1 MKVRTRKLVAICLMF
16 IFVLF
21 ACAAL
26 ITAFNS
32 LTANAAFA
40 GYGAELSDEELYSNS
55 NTYNV
60 SDIGDNEVT
69 YNFNSPNGKTVM
81 EEPQI
86 TVLTPGLGGTAAHW
100 SNAYP
105 DVHKNEKG
113 EDVTYFAYSED
124 SIIHQLY
131 MKAGGDAYVYWAKMY
146 NAENF
151 NLYDIIK
158 VDDETYKED
167 YEKYEDNLTEVVQIE
182 DVSKPII
189 IVFESSN
196 PVGGND
202 EVYYELNYMLS
213 KVVYDVSLHNP
224 GKALPKVNLI
234 GHSRGGITNLQYALD
249 HPDLVDKLISL
260 GTPYLGSEESLAF
273 GEMILGWSEGLE
285 DINTLSLTDG
295 YLERW
300 NSNYEWLY
308 SDIDVTAIGAISS
321 ILFISDM
328 LGEEVGGVLGDA
340 LDLLVHAL
348 LGTVVGRL
356 LLDGVAWKGTKVYA
370 AVEMVIP
377 EIEEFFFYEQLG
389 YVWDILLTHIDGII
403 YPMWLGDILVPVD
416 SAVGN
421 KDGKTYK
428 GFNRIVGT
436 FDKNDGTDLN
446 KRCVANVPVPHN
458 LITMDQ
464 RFIDLVLNEISFDD
478 AVVSEFSYTEK
489 QDGTIKIDRYYGVK
503 NREFV
508 IPSEI
513 DGKTV
518 SEISSTAFA
527 YAFLEGTVTETIR
540 IPATVTEIGDYAFLN
555 NSGLKQVV
563 FESGSQLIRVG
574 HSAFSGCSGL
584 TSVALPAG
592 VEEIG
597 SMAFADCSSLTGT
610 FTLPTAMT
618 DYGACAFVGCDG
630 LTAFALSASN
640 SNYSVAN
647 GVLYDEDKTSL
658 YCYPAGK
665 SGSSFVV
672 PDTVTTIS
680 EYAFYG
686 NESLSSVDLANI
698 TTIREKAFAD
708 CENLDTVLSEKADII
723 EGFAFAGTE
732 WYESNEDFAVIGN
745 VVYSCLGEETD
756 VDFGGYFSVSPYA
769 ALGNS
774 NIETITFNN
783 AARNIG
789 AFAFA
794 GCENLDTVYLNNLN
808 NIIYVGTDALEGT
821 ADHLTIYVPQRILD
835 EYEEND
841 LWQQYAD
848 SFVVHTTSVNYNLN
862 GGNINGQT
870 DFTTTVEYGGYV
882 SLPEPVRTGYTFEGW
897 YEAEDLSGQKLD
909 ANSLWTSYA
918 ADGNLYAKWAPL
930 NYTIEYNLNGGSM
943 GSPTIQTYTIED
955 AVQFAVPQMEGY
967 TFAGWYTDE
976 GLTKPAGDSFAA
988 GRTGDITLYAKWEPN
1003 EYTVTYNYNL
1013 NTGETLQGSYPAN
1026 TTVTYGRKYSMAVP
1040 ERFGYEFNGW
1050 RDAEGAFYSNED
1062 GTATFNSWN
1071 VAEDIT
1077 LYADWTLVYYQLQ
1090 IDDRGVIYWVKPDGS
1105 ISKVESQIPGNVTLS
1120 LLDIIENFRKTARNL
1135 KVGHKFAYF
1144 IDESGNEITSWSKY
1158 LTEIQ
1163 TGGTI
1168 SFEAYYEKEQNFTI
1182 DFISYPTDPGS
1193 NPFVGEYDTA
1203 IRYLT
1208 VSKEGYTLKYWKV
1221 ADVAENDIYVGT
1233 SLAPGT
1239 IFDYS
1244 RMPDLSINKEAD
1256 GEHIYLEAY
1265 FEPNEYTISL
1275 YSDYGNLSPS
1285 KVSVKYDSKVA
1296 LPVLHAAGRVFYGWY
1311 TARIGGSEIAGADGV
1326 MNAAWTYTA
1335 NKSLYARWST
1345 TIYTIEYRF
1354 INRYGKIINSIA
1366 GDYTNDNQGQFI
1378 VDELNITLKDAVFDE
1393 YVFIGWYNSSTIK
1406 DENEVNSITSVG
1418 NKILYGYIEQVY
1430 TISFDSNGG
1439 TSVSDI
1445 QGIAGQKITLPSPTK
1460 DKHIG
1465 TWKSW
1470 GYLTNDE
1477 TISNFG
1483 YSYTIGTKDEEF
1495 EAVWKSLEYE
1505 ITFDQNGG
1513 TGGTTSK
1520 DALVGEKMPSITLP
1534 SRTGYTF
1541 SGYYDEDTDKCYYTS
1556 SGTPMIFDQ
1565 FKPVTLTA
1573 RWSPKRW
1580 TLTIQ
1585 TYIADTE
1592 IVDGSTVE
1600 MVYDQP
1606 HPTYGTQVTA
1616 PDIEGYTFVEWRK
1629 YYAYFQ
1635 LNDESIYT
1643 SYTEKTVTIYN
1654 VLPATIYGDQIFF
1667 TAVYQ
1672 PACIAEGTLITLADG
1687 SQKAVEDLTGDE
1699 MLLVWDLYTGTFGSA
1714 PILCIDSDPVG
1725 HYQVIQLSFSD
1736 GTAVDV
1742 ISEHGFFDVDL
1753 NQYVYLDEYAAEY
1766 IGHAFWKQ
1774 GENGMTA
1781 VTLVDVEISTEVTVA
1796 YSPVTYG
1803 HLCYYV
1809 NGMLSMPGGIG
1820 GLFNIFEIDAE
1831 TMKYDAEAMAAD
1843 IEQYGLYTY
1852 EELNAL
1858 VPVPEVMFDA
1868 VNGQYLKVAV
1878 GKGIV
1883 TLEQIG
1889 ELVERYSDLFS

>member
-1 MKVRTRKLVAICLMF
+1 MKVRTRKLVAIGLML

-26 ITAFNS
+26 IMALNS

-40 GYGAELSDEELYSNS
+40 GYGTELSKIQLYNNS

-60 SDIGDNEVT
+60 SDIEGNEVT
-69 YNFNSPNGKTVM
+69 YDFNSPNGKTVM

-105 DVHKNEKG
+105 NVHKNEKG

-131 MKAGGDAYVYWAKMY
+131 MKADGDAYVYWAKI
-146 NAENF
+146 NKDGGF
-151 NLYDIIK
+151 NLYDIIN
-158 VDDETYKED
+158 VSNEEYKED
-167 YEKYEDNLTEVVQIE
+167 YEKHEGDLNKIERIE

-189 IVFESSN
+189 IVFESSD

-202 EVYYELNYMLS
+202 TVYYEFNHMLS
-213 KVVYDVSLHNP
+213 NIVYDVSLHNP

-308 SDIDVTAIGAISS
+308 SDIDVTAIGS
-321 ILFISDM
+321 IASIAFVAEAASMFAEGTPFRTILEFLI
-328 LGEEVGGVLGDA
+328 
-340 LDLLVHAL
+340 DLYA
-348 LGTVVGRL
+348 GTLEGRL
-356 LLDGVAWKGTKVYA
+356 VLTAFA
-370 AVEMVIP
+370 AVGSGGYALIELFWP
-377 EIEEFFFYEQLG
+377 EIQNYFSYEQVG
-389 YVWDILLTHIDGII
+389 YVWDILWTHIDGVID
-403 YPMWLGDILVPVD
+403 PMWLGDILVPVD
-416 SAVGN
+416 SALGD

-436 FDKNDGTDLN
+436 FDKDDGTDFN

-489 QDGTIKIDRYYGVK
+489 QDGTIQIDRYYGVK
-503 NREFV
+503 NSEFV
-508 IPSEI
+508 IPSVI

-518 SEISSTAFA
+518 SEISSMAFA
-527 YAFLEGTVTETIR
+527 YAFLEGTVAETIS

-555 NSGLKQVV
+555 NAGLKQVV
-563 FESGSQLIRVG
+563 FESGSQLERIG

-584 TSVALPAG
+584 TSIALPAG

-640 SNYSVAN
+640 PNYSVAN

-686 NESLSSVDLANI
+686 NESLSSVDLANV
-698 TTIREKAFAD
+698 TTIREGAFGNCID
-708 CENLDTVLSEKADII
+708 LGTVLSEKANII
-723 EGFAFAGTE
+723 EGLAFAGTE
-732 WYESNEDFAVIGN
+732 WYETHKDFAVVGN
-745 VVYSCLGEETD
+745 VVYSYQDEETD
-756 VDFGGYFSVSPYA
+756 VDFSGYFSVSPYA

-774 NIETITFNN
+774 NIETITFDN

-808 NIIYVGTDALEGT
+808 NIIYVGTGALEGT

-835 EYEEND
+835 EYEENE
-841 LWQQYAD
+841 LWQQYESD
-848 SFVVHTTSVNYNLN
+848 ISVHTTTISYHLN
-862 GGNINGQT
+862 GGNIDGQT
-870 DFTTTVEYGGYV
+870 SYSADMQYGGYL
-882 SLPEPVRTGYTFEGW
+882 SLPVPEKDGYVFEGW
-897 YEAEDLSGQKLD
+897 YATPDLTGNEIK
-909 ANSLWTSYA
+909 NGELWTSLESNS
-918 ADGNLYAKWAPL
+918 DLYAKWREGISE
-930 NYTIEYNLNGGSM
+930 YTITYHPNGGSM
-943 GSPTIQTYTIED
+943 DFTSQTYTENDEIVYPIPEKS
-955 AVQFAVPQMEGY
+955 GY
-967 TFAGWYTDE
+967 RFMGWYHDAA
-976 GLTKPAGDSFAA
+976 LSNYAGILCPKGNTGDLDLYARWDKLYYITYVDGYDHDSPNEFIAEELPLELSDA
-988 GRTGDITLYAKWEPN
+988 TRDGYRFMGWYKSRNFTEENKVERITEAKDITLYAYWE
-1003 EYTVTYNYNL
+1003 
-1013 NTGETLQGSYPAN
+1013 
-1026 TTVTYGRKYSMAVP
+1026 
-1040 ERFGYEFNGW
+1040 
-1050 RDAEGAFYSNED
+1050 
-1062 GTATFNSWN
+1062 
-1071 VAEDIT
+1071 
-1077 LYADWTLVYYQLQ
+1077 
-1090 IDDRGVIYWVKPDGS
+1090 
-1105 ISKVESQIPGNVTLS
+1105 
-1120 LLDIIENFRKTARNL
+1120 
-1135 KVGHKFAYF
+1135 
-1144 IDESGNEITSWSKY
+1144 
-1158 LTEIQ
+1158 
-1163 TGGTI
+1163 
-1168 SFEAYYEKEQNFTI
+1168 
-1182 DFISYPTDPGS
+1182 
-1193 NPFVGEYDTA
+1193 
-1203 IRYLT
+1203 
-1208 VSKEGYTLKYWKV
+1208 
-1221 ADVAENDIYVGT
+1221 
-1233 SLAPGT
+1233 
-1239 IFDYS
+1239 
-1244 RMPDLSINKEAD
+1244 
-1256 GEHIYLEAY
+1256 
-1265 FEPNEYTISL
+1265 
-1275 YSDYGNLSPS
+1275 
-1285 KVSVKYDSKVA
+1285 
-1296 LPVLHAAGRVFYGWY
+1296 
-1311 TARIGGSEIAGADGV
+1311 
-1326 MNAAWTYTA
+1326 
-1335 NKSLYARWST
+1335 
-1345 TIYTIEYRF
+1345 
-1354 INRYGKIINSIA
+1354 KI
-1366 GDYTNDNQGQFI
+1366 
-1378 VDELNITLKDAVFDE
+1378 
-1393 YVFIGWYNSSTIK
+1393 
-1406 DENEVNSITSVG
+1406 
-1418 NKILYGYIEQVY
+1418 Y

-1445 QGIAGQKITLPSPTK
+1445 QGIAGQEITLPSPTK
-1460 DKHIG
+1460 YKHIG

-1505 ITFDQNGG
+1505 ITFDQSGG

-1541 SGYYDEDTDKCYYTS
+1541 SGYYDEDIDKCYYTS
-1556 SGTPMIFDQ
+1556 SGAPMIFDQ

-1573 RWSPKRW
+1573 RWSPIQW
-1580 TLTIQ
+1580 TVIFQ
-1585 TYIADTE
+1585 TYIGTNE
-1592 IVDGSTVE
+1592 FERGEYLE
-1600 MVYDQP
+1600 MTYDQP
-1606 HPTYGTQVTA
+1606 HPVYGESITA
-1616 PDIEGYTFVEWRK
+1616 PDIEGYTFVEWRS

-1635 LNDESIYT
+1635 INDEN
-1643 SYTEKTVTIYN
+1643 SYTKYTDKTVTIFN
-1654 VLPATIYGDQIFF
+1654 VLPVYGTNRFL

-1672 PACIAEGTLITLADG
+1672 PACVAEGTLITLADG

-1714 PILCIDSDPVG
+1714 PILFIDSDPVG
-1725 HYQVIQLSFSD
+1725 HYQVIRLFFSD
-1736 GTAVDV
+1736 GTTVDV
-1742 ISEHGFFDVDL
+1742 ISEHGFFDIDL
-1753 NQYVYLDEYAAEY
+1753 NEYVYLDKDAAEY
-1766 IGHAFWKQ
+1766 IGHDFWKQ
-1774 GENGMTA
+1774 GTNGMTA
-1781 VTLVDVEISTEVTVA
+1781 VTLVDVEIETEVTVA

-1809 NGMLSMPGGIG
+1809 NGMLSVPGGID
-1820 GLFNIFEIDAE
+1820 GLFNIFEVDAE
-1831 TMKYDAEAMAAD
+1831 TMTYDAEGMAAD
-1843 IEQYGLYTY
+1843 IEEYGLYTY

-1858 VPVPEVMFDA
+1858 VPMPKIIFDA

-1878 GKGIV
+1878 GKGIITV
-1883 TLEQIG
+1883 ERMG
-1889 ELVERYSDLFS
+1889 ELVQRYAEFFE